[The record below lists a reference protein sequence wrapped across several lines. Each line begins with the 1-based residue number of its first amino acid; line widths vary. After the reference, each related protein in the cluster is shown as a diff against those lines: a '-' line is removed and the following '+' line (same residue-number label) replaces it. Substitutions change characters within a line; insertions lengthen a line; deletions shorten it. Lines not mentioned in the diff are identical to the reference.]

1 MESVI
6 CSGCRSPI
14 GIPAGCTD
22 ATIRCGICWT
32 EVERVAQPVPLVPA
46 MPKPTL
52 AKTVPLVA
60 KPIVRVAA
68 ALPSG
73 ARPAAG
79 MAKLDAL
86 IQKASLKLT
95 KSEIP
100 VVPVVV
106 VPADVLPIIQAL
118 PRSEEIPTIEPL
130 APKPSQA
137 FKPRRG

>member
-14 GIPAGCTD
+14 GIPTGCTD

-32 EVERVAQPVPLVPA
+32 EVELVAQPVPLVPVV
-46 MPKPTL
+46 PKPTL
-52 AKTVPLVA
+52 AKAVPLVA
-60 KPIVRVAA
+60 KAVVRVAA
-68 ALPSG
+68 ALPTG

-95 KSEIP
+95 KPEIP
-100 VVPVVV
+100 VLPVLVM
-106 VPADVLPIIQAL
+106 PTDDL
-118 PRSEEIPTIEPL
+118 EIPTIQPL